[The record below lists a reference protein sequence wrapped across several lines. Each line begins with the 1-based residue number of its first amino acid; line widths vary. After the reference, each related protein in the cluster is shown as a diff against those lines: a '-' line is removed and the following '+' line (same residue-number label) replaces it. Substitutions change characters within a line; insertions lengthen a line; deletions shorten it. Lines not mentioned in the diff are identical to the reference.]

1 MEPDLASCT
10 PDEIRAFIK
19 EDAARQNAIWQEKYD
34 HIVRAKN
41 ASWLLLL
48 IVVFLQVYL
57 INVMIEATKL
67 EARSL
72 INSASIRSV
81 GCPPC
86 ITRL

>member
-48 IVVFLQVYL
+48 VVVFLQVYL
-57 INVMIEATKL
+57 INVMIEATTL
-67 EARSL
+67 ETRTLVNTA
-72 INSASIRSV
+72 SAKPS
-81 GCPPC
+81 GCRPC
-86 ITRL
+86 LTRL

>member
-1 MEPDLASCT
+1 MEPDLTSCT

-19 EDAARQNAIWQEKYD
+19 RDAAKRDAMWRDKYD

-57 INVMIEATKL
+57 INVMIEATTL
-67 EARSL
+67 QTRTLVNTS
-72 INSASIRSV
+72 SAKPT
-81 GCPPC
+81 GCRPYL
-86 ITRL
+86 TQL